1 MHRLLLPALAAT
13 SLALLSF
20 GATGARA
27 EDYRVSGPF
36 THENL
41 SIYLIHGKSAE
52 GRVPLTL
59 DEALA
64 KRAVRV
70 HETGDVNQLSVENLG
85 DEDVFIQSGDI
96 VKGGQQDRALTVS
109 MILPPKSG
117 RVPLAAFCV
126 EQGRWT
132 ARGRED
138 VKTFT
143 TASAIVPSREAKLA
157 MKAPTAGIAVPLAAP
172 SPAPRLNPGL
182 AYSDTSE
189 PDTSTRQQS
198 VWKRVQ
204 AIQERLS
211 ERVGVPVAAPTSRTS
226 LQLALENEKLRDLQA
241 AYVKAL
247 EEAGTKDG
255 DVVGYVFAINGKLN
269 SADVYPSNGLFRKMW
284 SKLLRASVTEAIGEK
299 DAAGRGADTLDRRR
313 DGVPRRRHEGQ
324 IDRKGAA
331 RRHPARNAHRRQIA
345 LLRNAPERRLGPPQ
359 LSGDG
364 DTMGAAHRRVTP
376 VG

>member
-1 MHRLLLPALAAT
+1 MHRLLPTLAAT

-20 GATGARA
+20 GASAARA
-27 EDYRVSGPF
+27 EEYRVSGPF

-41 SIYLIHGKSAE
+41 AIYLVHGKSAE

-70 HETGDVNQLSVENLG
+70 HETGDVNQLAVENLG
-85 DEDVFIQSGDI
+85 EEDVFIQSGDI

-109 MILPPKSG
+109 LILPPRSG

-126 EQGRWT
+126 EQGRWS

-143 TASAIVPSREAKLA
+143 TASAVVPSREAKIA
-157 MKAPTAGIAVPLAAP
+157 MKAPVADAVPSPDTGLAARTNP
-172 SPAPRLNPGL
+172 SAALRGGPE
-182 AYSDTSE
+182 S
-189 PDTSTRQQS
+189 DTSTRQQH
-198 VWKRVQ
+198 VWKRVR
-204 AIQERLS
+204 AIQDRLS
-211 ERVGVPVAAPTSRTS
+211 ASVGAPVNAPVSQTS

-241 AYVKAL
+241 AYVNAL
-247 EEAGTKDG
+247 EQPGAKDG

-299 DAAGRGADTLDRRR
+299 NATAEPVPSTEAVMAFLDAGAKGKSTEKALPAEIQLETRTGDKALYFETRRN
-313 DGVPRRRHEGQ
+313 GTWVH
-324 IDRKGAA
+324 
-331 RRHPARNAHRRQIA
+331 RNYLA
-345 LLRNAPERRLGPPQ
+345 
-359 LSGDG
+359 
-364 DTMGAAHRRVTP
+364 M
-376 VG
+376 

>member
-1 MHRLLLPALAAT
+1 MHRLLPTLAAT
-13 SLALLSF
+13 SLALLSL
-20 GATGARA
+20 GAPAARA
-27 EDYRVSGPF
+27 EEYRVSGPF

-41 SIYLIHGKSAE
+41 SIYFVHGKSAE

-70 HETGDVNQLSVENLG
+70 HETGDVNQLAVENLG

-109 MILPPKSG
+109 LILPPKSG
-117 RVPLAAFCV
+117 RLPLAAFCV
-126 EQGRWT
+126 EQGRWS

-143 TASAIVPSREAKLA
+143 TASAAVPSREAKIA
-157 MKAPTAGIAVPLAAP
+157 MKAPIAETSDPAAP
-172 SPAPRLNPGL
+172 AAMRERVRS
-182 AYSDTSE
+182 TSE
-189 PDTSTRQQS
+189 SDTSTRQYQ
-198 VWKRVQ
+198 VWKRVR
-204 AIQERLS
+204 AIQDRLS
-211 ERVGVPVAAPTSRTS
+211 ANVGAPVNATASQTS

-247 EEAGTKDG
+247 EQAAKDA

-269 SADVYPSNGLFRKMW
+269 SGDIYPSNGLFRKMW

-299 DAAGRGADTLDRRR
+299 DASAEAAPSTEAVMAFLDAGMKGKSTEKALPADIQLETRTGDKALYFETRRNGAW
-313 DGVPRRRHEGQ
+313 VH
-324 IDRKGAA
+324 
-331 RRHPARNAHRRQIA
+331 RNYLA
-345 LLRNAPERRLGPPQ
+345 
-359 LSGDG
+359 
-364 DTMGAAHRRVTP
+364 M
-376 VG
+376 

>member
-1 MHRLLLPALAAT
+1 MHRLLPTLAAT
-13 SLALLSF
+13 SLALLSL

-41 SIYLIHGKSAE
+41 SIYLVHGKSAE

-109 MILPPKSG
+109 LILPPKSG

-126 EQGRWT
+126 EQGRWS

-138 VKTFT
+138 VKTFA
-143 TASAIVPSREAKLA
+143 TASAVVPSREAKIA
-157 MKAPTAGIAVPLAAP
+157 MKVPAADAAVPPETAGPAP
-172 SPAPRLNPGL
+172 SSRLYAAGRE
-182 AYSDTSE
+182 A
-189 PDTSTRQQS
+189 DTSTRQQQ
-198 VWKRVQ
+198 VWRKVR
-204 AIQERLS
+204 AIQDRLS
-211 ERVGVPVAAPTSRTS
+211 ATVGAPVNAPVSQTS

-247 EEAGTKDG
+247 EQAGTKDG
-255 DVVGYVFAINGKLN
+255 DIVGYVFAINGKLN

-299 DAAGRGADTLDRRR
+299 GAGAEPTPSTEAVLAFLDAGA
-313 DGVPRRRHEGQ
+313 
-324 IDRKGAA
+324 KGKSTEKAL
-331 RRHPARNAHRRQIA
+331 PADIA
-345 LLRNAPERRLGPPQ
+345 LETRTGDKALYFETRRN
-359 LSGDG
+359 
-364 DTMGAAHRRVTP
+364 GAWVHRNYLAM
-376 VG
+376 

>member
-70 HETGDVNQLSVENLG
+70 HETGDVNQLAVENLG

-157 MKAPTAGIAVPLAAP
+157 MKAPTAGIAVPPAAP

-189 PDTSTRQQS
+189 PDTSTRQQR

-247 EEAGTKDG
+247 EEAGTRDG

-299 DAAGRGADTLDRRR
+299 DAAVAEPTPSIDAVMAFLDAGMKGKSTEKALPADIQLETRTGDKALYFETRRNGAW
-313 DGVPRRRHEGQ
+313 VH
-324 IDRKGAA
+324 
-331 RRHPARNAHRRQIA
+331 RNFLA
-345 LLRNAPERRLGPPQ
+345 
-359 LSGDG
+359 
-364 DTMGAAHRRVTP
+364 M
-376 VG
+376 